1 MIFTLWSLLTPL
13 ILILFYG
20 WKLCPTAISHVI
32 QVRKNPCR
40 CKAFPRHLQHL
51 PHKEHLPLPK
61 GQHNNYINI
70 FTYKYNNY
78 IIYARTYTPNAY
90 TRNAFISN
98 AVRDP
103 KGPKGVI
110 DSRRW
115 GGIYKLL
122 QSFDMCSCVICN
134 SINECNEAQCRWG
147 ASPFPLANSWCREAS
162 TLRCRCVIKN
172 WVAVIGAW
180 QCAIP

>member
-1 MIFTLWSLLTPL
+1 MGGNYVRQPLVTLYKYARIRAVAKHFPGTFHLCATP
-13 ILILFYG
+13 
-20 WKLCPTAISHVI
+20 A
-32 QVRKNPCR
+32 
-40 CKAFPRHLQHL
+40 
-51 PHKEHLPLPK
+51 LPK

-110 DSRRW
+110 DSRR
-115 GGIYKLL
+115 KLL

-134 SINECNEAQCRWG
+134 SINEYNEAQCRRG
-147 ASPFPLANSWCREAS
+147 ASPFPLTNS
-162 TLRCRCVIKN
+162 
-172 WVAVIGAW
+172 
-180 QCAIP
+180 